1 MSRGDL
7 ETRDRLF
14 CGLANRA
21 RCIVVSVV
29 YRLASENPYSAGYDD
44 AWAALM
50 CVGWSTL
57 PKLDTTGSD
66 SRSGDSA
73 GDVLTACVAQKAA
86 NDGPTLRLLVLLNP
100 NLDATTSRPRA
111 ALRKAFEQNL
121 CIGTFG
127 GRGFK
132 RFACYAISESE
143 SHNEDCIVPLPYPKR
158 LLANYTKANA
168 GIEVYCVLICLLDFE
183 K

>member
-1 MSRGDL
+1 LSPGDL
-7 ETRDRLF
+7 EARIGCFVYSRIVLDASLF
-14 CGLANRA
+14 PLL
-21 RCIVVSVV
+21 IVLPRRIL
-29 YRLASENPYSAGYDD
+29 YAAGYDD

-66 SRSGDSA
+66 SRSGASA
-73 GDVLTACVAQKAA
+73 GGVLTAWVAQKAA
-86 NDGPTLRLLVLLNP
+86 NDGPALRLQVLLNP

-132 RFACYAISESE
+132 RFGCYG
-143 SHNEDCIVPLPYPKR
+143 HLRKR
-158 LLANYTKANA
+158 VA
-168 GIEVYCVLICLLDFE
+168 
-183 K
+183 